1 MEVSYQQVVEQVF
14 PPEKPVITQPKKKRK
29 RTKFR
34 WRPLLLFLVG
44 IYALVAFVG
53 LKWELK
59 EADAQIMALEEKK
72 ASLLAE
78 QQQLLEEKE
87 KLNNPVYIE
96 RRAREALGLIKPGEK
111 ILVPAEPGQVLSLKL
126 EGIDEIGD

>member
-1 MEVSYQQVVEQVF
+1 MEVSHQQVVEQVF